1 MRCRGVC
8 PPGGVVFDP
17 FAGSGTTLEAA
28 HLEGFDAVGVELVEF
43 HRELIVERMRRYSNQ
58 LF

>member
-1 MRCRGVC
+1 MC